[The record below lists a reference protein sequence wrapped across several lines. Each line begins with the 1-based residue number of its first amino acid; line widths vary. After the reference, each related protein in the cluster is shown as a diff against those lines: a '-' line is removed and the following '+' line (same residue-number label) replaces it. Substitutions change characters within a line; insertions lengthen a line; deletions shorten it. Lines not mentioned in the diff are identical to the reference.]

1 MILISANIVKVILT
15 IAKGNES
22 SRGVLC
28 LNELK
33 DPLMWVMVKRDERVG
48 PGTGGLAPQQ

>member
-22 SRGVLC
+22 SGGVLC